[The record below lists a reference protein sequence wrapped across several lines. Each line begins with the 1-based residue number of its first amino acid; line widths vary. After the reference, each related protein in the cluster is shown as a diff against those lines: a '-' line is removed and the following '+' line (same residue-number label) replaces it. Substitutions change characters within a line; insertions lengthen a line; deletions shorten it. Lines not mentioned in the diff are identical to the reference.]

1 MISSIPRKG
10 FFLNPT
16 TYNLIK
22 YVNSWQVGK
31 AFIILAID
39 IKAQVAFLIFRKKI
53 ADYNS

>member
-1 MISSIPRKG
+1 MKG

-22 YVNSWQVGK
+22 YVNTWQVGK

-39 IKAQVAFLIFRKKI
+39 IKAQVAFLIFRKK
-53 ADYNS
+53 NSWL